1 MLNNQ
6 KNLLKYF
13 FALIY
18 CLLLFC
24 EREMCECNFFI
35 FNELMESETRS
46 KFYKPVKNLITK
58 KHDHTKTLPKIYAST
73 KEN

>member
-24 EREMCECNFFI
+24 EREICECNFFI
-35 FNELMESETRS
+35 FNELMESETSR
-46 KFYKPVKNLITK
+46 KFYKPVKI
-58 KHDHTKTLPKIYAST
+58 
-73 KEN
+73 